1 MIKKGNPS
9 LLTNYRPIALLS
21 AVGKVCERLV
31 YNKLYRFVTPV
42 LSENQSGFR
51 KKDGTAFQLTRLM
64 QKWSNLLDDSHY
76 IGVLFF
82 DLRKAF
88 DKVWHRG
95 LLAKLKACGVTGAAL
110 NWFKSYL
117 SNRQQCVKVN
127 QSISSP
133 LQIHAGIPQ
142 GAILSPLLFIIYMND
157 ISQAA
162 PKGSSVN
169 LFADDTS
176 LYVNDTCPRQLANE
190 LQHAADCLSSW
201 FTKWLPCGQYWEDGD
216 DAYPSKTNG
225 STLLSNFCQRKA
237 CSTGSHTQTPRTH
250 HRTHTL
256 VDSSSYLGLLKSSE
270 EDRTTTPF
278 QKSPFQ
284 FINPILVHDI
294 NPANLWRGLLRKKR
308 GSGFLPREKKLE
320 FKWLNRHIFNSRSR
334 LLYPQNSIQFSALFW
349 IN

>member
-1 MIKKGNPS
+1 MFPSGWKLAYVTPVFKKGNPS

-51 KKDGTAFQLTRLM
+51 KKDGTSFQLTRLM
-64 QKWSNLLDDSHY
+64 QGCIWSHLLDDSHY

-133 LQIHAGIPQ
+133 LQIHAGVPQ

-176 LYVNDTCPRQLANE
+176 LCQWYLSTATRQWVTTR
-190 LQHAADCLSSW
+190 CRLSL
-201 FTKWLPCGQYWEDGD
+201 FMVHEMVTDGQSWEDGD

-270 EDRTTTPF
+270 EDWTTTPF

-294 NPANLWRGLLRKKR
+294 DPANPWVCLYSMVQPLTKRQRATRENPASRG
-308 GSGFLPREKKLE
+308 
-320 FKWLNRHIFNSRSR
+320 
-334 LLYPQNSIQFSALFW
+334 
-349 IN
+349 